1 MQGPHLTNSQETF
14 LANEILWTVRE
25 GRKTENVGLR
35 CRRLLSPSLRV
46 FHSRANLRLPSLS
59 FGLRVRARARAS
71 LKFHPNVD
79 VTRDD

>member
-35 CRRLLSPSLRV
+35 FRRLLSPLGV
-46 FHSRANLRLPSLS
+46 FPSHANRRLPSLS
-59 FGLRVRARARAS
+59 FGLRVCARLLEIS
-71 LKFHPNVD
+71 P
-79 VTRDD
+79 

>member
-25 GRKTENVGLR
+25 GRKTEYVGLR

-46 FHSRANLRLPSLS
+46 FPSHANRRLPSLS
-59 FGLRVRARARAS
+59 FGLRVRVRARAS

>member
-25 GRKTENVGLR
+25 GRKTENLGLR
-35 CRRLLSPSLRV
+35 CIGASSPIPFVCSPHTLTGAFQASPLV
-46 FHSRANLRLPSLS
+46 SAC
-59 FGLRVRARARAS
+59 ARARAS

>member
-25 GRKTENVGLR
+25 GRKTENVDLR
-35 CRRLLSPSLRV
+35 FRRLLSPSLRV
-46 FHSRANLRLPSLS
+46 FPSHANRRLPSLS
-59 FGLRVRARARAS
+59 FGLRVCVCARAS